1 MRITV
6 FLLLNDK
13 ILLTCDIVRLIMMV
27 IRSVRIKGEY
37 MMKNKYVVAI
47 SFMILAIISLTIHAS
62 NSKVGANG
70 FLEEPFFFLV
80 PISYVLFLSGIGVL
94 LFGFITSKLKKGNR

>member
-1 MRITV
+1 MNR
-6 FLLLNDK
+6 
-13 ILLTCDIVRLIMMV
+13 
-27 IRSVRIKGEY
+27 GECT
-37 MMKNKYVVAI
+37 MKNTYVVAI

-70 FLEEPFFFLV
+70 VLEEPFFFLV

-94 LFGFITSKLKKGNR
+94 LFGFITSKLKKSNR

>member
-1 MRITV
+1 M
-6 FLLLNDK
+6 
-13 ILLTCDIVRLIMMV
+13 LTDDVLGRIMMV
-27 IRSVRIKGEY
+27 TRLVEMNDEIKGEY

-47 SFMILAIISLTIHAS
+47 SLMLLAIISLAIHAS

-80 PISYVLFLSGIGVL
+80 PISYLLFFSGIGVL
-94 LFGFITSKLKKGNR
+94 LFGFITSKLKKK

>member
-1 MRITV
+1 
-6 FLLLNDK
+6 
-13 ILLTCDIVRLIMMV
+13 MMV
-27 IRSVRIKGEY
+27 IRSMEIKGEY
-37 MMKNKYVVAI
+37 KMKNKYVVAI
-47 SFMILAIISLTIHAS
+47 SFMILAIITLAIHAS

-80 PISYVLFLSGIGVL
+80 PISYVLFFSGIGVL

>member
-1 MRITV
+1 M
-6 FLLLNDK
+6 
-13 ILLTCDIVRLIMMV
+13 TCDTSGLIMMV
-27 IRSVRIKGEY
+27 IRSMKIKGEY
-37 MMKNKYVVAI
+37 KMKNKYVVAI
-47 SFMILAIISLTIHAS
+47 SFMILAIITLAIHAS

-80 PISYVLFLSGIGVL
+80 PISYVLFFSGIGVL

>member
-1 MRITV
+1 MNR
-6 FLLLNDK
+6 
-13 ILLTCDIVRLIMMV
+13 
-27 IRSVRIKGEY
+27 GECE
-37 MMKNKYVVAI
+37 MKNTYAVAI

-62 NSKVGANG
+62 NSKVGTNG

-94 LFGFITSKLKKGNR
+94 LFGFITSKLKKSNR

>member
-1 MRITV
+1 MNR
-6 FLLLNDK
+6 
-13 ILLTCDIVRLIMMV
+13 
-27 IRSVRIKGEY
+27 GECE
-37 MMKNKYVVAI
+37 MKNTYVVAI
-47 SFMILAIISLTIHAS
+47 SFMILAIISLTTHAS

-80 PISYVLFLSGIGVL
+80 PISYVLSLSGIGVL

>member
-1 MRITV
+1 
-6 FLLLNDK
+6 
-13 ILLTCDIVRLIMMV
+13 
-27 IRSVRIKGEY
+27 

-94 LFGFITSKLKKGNR
+94 LFGFITSKLKKVIDKRYKAGQNTHYEIETYHMEDK

>member
-1 MRITV
+1 MNRGE
-6 FLLLNDK
+6 
-13 ILLTCDIVRLIMMV
+13 CE
-27 IRSVRIKGEY
+27 IK
-37 MMKNKYVVAI
+37 NTYVLAI

>member
-1 MRITV
+1 
-6 FLLLNDK
+6 
-13 ILLTCDIVRLIMMV
+13 MV
-27 IRSVRIKGEY
+27 MKSVRIKGEY
-37 MMKNKYVVAI
+37 MIKNKYVVAI

-62 NSKVGANG
+62 NSKVGADG

-80 PISYVLFLSGIGVL
+80 PISYILFLSGIGIL

>member
-1 MRITV
+1 MNR
-6 FLLLNDK
+6 
-13 ILLTCDIVRLIMMV
+13 
-27 IRSVRIKGEY
+27 GECE
-37 MMKNKYVVAI
+37 MKNPYAVAI

-62 NSKVGANG
+62 NSKVGTNG

-94 LFGFITSKLKKGNR
+94 LFGFITSKLKKSNR

>member
-1 MRITV
+1 M
-6 FLLLNDK
+6 
-13 ILLTCDIVRLIMMV
+13 TCDTAGLIMMV
-27 IRSVRIKGEY
+27 IRSMKIKGEY
-37 MMKNKYVVAI
+37 KMKNKYVVAI
-47 SFMILAIISLTIHAS
+47 SFMILAIITLAIHAS

-80 PISYVLFLSGIGVL
+80 PISYVLFFSGIGVL

>member
-1 MRITV
+1 MNR
-6 FLLLNDK
+6 
-13 ILLTCDIVRLIMMV
+13 
-27 IRSVRIKGEY
+27 GECE
-37 MMKNKYVVAI
+37 MINKYVVAI
-47 SFMILAIISLTIHAS
+47 SFMILAIISLAIHAS

-94 LFGFITSKLKKGNR
+94 LFGFITSKLKKSNR

>member
-1 MRITV
+1 M
-6 FLLLNDK
+6 NG
-13 ILLTCDIVRLIMMV
+13 
-27 IRSVRIKGEY
+27 GEY
-37 MMKNKYVVAI
+37 EMINKYIVSI
-47 SFMILAIISLTIHAS
+47 SFMVLAIISLTIHAS

-94 LFGFITSKLKKGNR
+94 LFGFITSKLKKSNR